1 MPMIEVDQGGDRAV
15 VFPLL
20 PNDSEY
26 KIVSARF
33 NENGGV
39 ANAKIQ
45 QVIRIFRNNWF
56 NCGVYTHLKNGF
68 PCY

>member
-1 MPMIEVDQGGDRAV
+1 LKREIVQIQKDLPNDWMPMIEVDQGGDRAV

-20 PNDSEY
+20 PNDIEY

-45 QVIRIFRNNWF
+45 QVIRIFRNN
-56 NCGVYTHLKNGF
+56 
-68 PCY
+68 